1 MRSITSEKGWTRL
14 YAFLKWKQQDGQG
27 PGSWNAGR
35 WEQKEPGHTP
45 EVALFPLGYREG
57 TLGVCLA
64 VGAAHMCAQAH
75 AALPAHSAEQW
86 LQWPVLPERA
96 YLTSRWESTKEAWK
110 WTQWSRLLAFHPLKD
125 ENIREG
131 VTSQFALAEQ
141 GGKENLWAGWGPGD
155 LCWSQPGGCC
165 AEEQSKVCV
174 WGWWPSSERWG
185 GLKVL
190 WGEGK
195 DAPAAGIIWGPGLC
209 SAGNSFPCSRLC
221 VR

>member
-1 MRSITSEKGWTRL
+1 MKEVEEGIHLSAQGLVWDYKVIIFFKRTIRSLIYRAWKFLFHFQSKPAMCSITSEKGWTRL

-45 EVALFPLGYREG
+45 GVALFPLGCREG
-57 TLGVCLA
+57 TVGVCLA
-64 VGAAHMCAQAH
+64 VGAAHVCAQAH

-86 LQWPVLPERA
+86 LQWLVLPERA

-155 LCWSQPGGCC
+155 LCWP
-165 AEEQSKVCV
+165 
-174 WGWWPSSERWG
+174 
-185 GLKVL
+185 
-190 WGEGK
+190 
-195 DAPAAGIIWGPGLC
+195 
-209 SAGNSFPCSRLC
+209 
-221 VR
+221 